1 MTKKAYLAFDL
12 GAESGRAMLGVL
24 DGGKLALHELHRF
37 ANMPVTL
44 PSGLHW
50 NLLELWNNLLVGLRK
65 AMEHCRANSLELA
78 SLGVD
83 TWGVDLGLIGRS
95 GQLLGLPYAYRDEH
109 FAPAMDKAIA
119 KVGAEHIYNVTGNQF
134 MPFNSIFQLA
144 YLHQSEPAVLEQ
156 ADKLLF
162 MPDLLHYFFTGQAFN
177 EATIVSTGQVV
188 DPRRGDGLGVWAD
201 GLLKELDV
209 PTQMLGKLIPPG
221 TLLGPVRS
229 ALAAELG
236 LGRPL
241 NVIVPASHDTAAAV
255 AAVPASGKGNWLYI
269 SSGTWS
275 LQGVELDQPL
285 ISEATRA
292 ANFTNERGV
301 GGTIRFLTIG
311 AGMWLVQQLRRSFA
325 QRGENYTY
333 SQLADLAR
341 AAKPFRTLLNP
352 LHGPFGVQGGMIEKI
367 NEFAASTGQ
376 PQPGDV
382 GQYVRACLESLALS
396 YRATVGK
403 VETLTGKRI
412 EVIHIVGGG
421 GQNTLLDQM
430 TADAVACPVI
440 AGPFEATAAGN
451 VLTQAMGDGQVA
463 DATEIRQ
470 IVANSFQ
477 PQTYTP
483 KDTAAWD
490 DAYERYLKVLE

>member
-12 GAESGRAMLGVL
+12 GAESGRAMMGVL

-65 AMEHCRANSLELA
+65 AMEYSAANSLELA

-83 TWGVDLGLIGRS
+83 TWGVDMALLGRS

-109 FAPAMDKAIA
+109 FAAAMDKAIA
-119 KVGAEHIYNVTGNQF
+119 KVGAEHLYNVTGNQF
-134 MPFNSIFQLA
+134 MPFNTIFQLV
-144 YLHQSEPAVLEQ
+144 YQLESEPGVLEQ
-156 ADKLLF
+156 SDKLLF
-162 MPDLLHYFFTGQAFN
+162 MPDLLHYFFTGQALN
-177 EATIVSTGQVV
+177 EATIVSTAQLV
-188 DPRRGDGLGVWAD
+188 DPRLGDGLGVWAD
-201 GLLKELDV
+201 GLLKELGV
-209 PTQMLGKLIPPG
+209 PRQMLGKIIPPG
-221 TLLGPVRS
+221 TPIGPVRS
-229 ALAAELG
+229 ALATELG
-236 LGRPL
+236 LAKPL
-241 NVIVPASHDTAAAV
+241 NVIVPASHDTGAAV
-255 AAVPASGKGNWLYI
+255 AAVPVSGKRNWCYL

-275 LQGVELDQPL
+275 LMGVELDRPL

-301 GGTIRFLTIG
+301 GGAIRFLTIG
-311 AGMWLVQQLRRSFA
+311 AGLWLVQQVRRSLA
-325 QRGENYTY
+325 QRGENYSY
-333 SQLADLAR
+333 AQLADLAR

-367 NEFAASTGQ
+367 NEFAANTGQ

-396 YRATVGK
+396 YRRTLGK
-403 VETLTGKRI
+403 IETLTGQRV

-421 GQNTLLDQM
+421 AQNTLLNQM
-430 TADAVACPVI
+430 TADAAARTVI

-451 VLTQAMGDGQVA
+451 MLTQAMGDGQVA
-463 DATEIRQ
+463 NAAQIRQ

-477 PQTYTP
+477 PQTYAP

-490 DAYERYLKVLE
+490 DAYERYLKVLG